1 MSGVHVIRDADHWW
15 VVREGGEG
23 IATSPVVGL
32 REAVRIGKTI
42 ASAEHT
48 ELTVYDEQGR
58 VRGWRDFPSEPDGAC
73 HSTSKSDSRQRRDAA
88 PGRAR
93 GRSK

>member
-1 MSGVHVIRDADHWW
+1 MSGVHVIRDADRWW

-23 IATSPVVGL
+23 VATSPVVGL

-58 VRGWRDFPSEPDGAC
+58 VRGWRDFPSEQDGAS
-73 HSTSKSDSRQRRDAA
+73 HSTSRSDTPQRHAA
-88 PGRAR
+88 TPGKAR

>member
-1 MSGVHVIRDADHWW
+1 MSGVHVIRDADRWW

-23 IATSPVVGL
+23 VATSPVAGL

-58 VRGWRDFPSEPDGAC
+58 VRGWREFSSEPDGAS
-73 HSTSKSDSRQRRDAA
+73 HSTSRSDSPRRRDAA
-88 PGRAR
+88 PGKAR
-93 GRSK
+93 GRNK